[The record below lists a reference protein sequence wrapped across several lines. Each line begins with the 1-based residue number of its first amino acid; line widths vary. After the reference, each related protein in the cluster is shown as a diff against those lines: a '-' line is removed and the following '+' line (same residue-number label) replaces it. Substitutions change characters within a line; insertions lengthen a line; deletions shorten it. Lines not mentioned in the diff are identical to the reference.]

1 MTLVTLLLKVSAIV
15 ILMLLVGLFGIVG
28 IDRIRAFWPRATQ
41 RLRLVFPYLLL
52 FGLVLAV
59 NSVLRDIGPKLSWI
73 IGWRITGWITAI
85 EGTLVATIQGYAHP
99 ALTAYFSYI
108 YIYGYI
114 FLLVF
119 PILAYLMLPNTR
131 PIREAVLAYSL
142 NYAIGV
148 TCYILF
154 IAYGPRNVMPDLV
167 DQLLYTNWP
176 ESQLL
181 TSEVNTNVNVFPS
194 LHTSLA
200 ATVAALAYRTRE
212 QYPRWLPISI
222 FLALSVT
229 LSTMYLGIH
238 WGIDVVAGVVL
249 AGISVAGSI
258 WLTSP
263 ERQNERIGRLGTR
276 LRALVDRPIGYL
288 LGLLRSQ
295 NES

>member
-15 ILMLLVGLFGIVG
+15 ITMLLVGIFGIVG
-28 IDRIRAFWPRATQ
+28 VDRVRAFWPRAPE
-41 RLRLVFPYLLL
+41 RIRLVFPYLLL
-52 FGLVLAV
+52 FGVVLSV
-59 NSVLRDIGPKLSWI
+59 NSVLRDIGPELSWI
-73 IGWRITGWITAI
+73 IGWRITGWITSV
-85 EGTLVATIQGYAHP
+85 EGTLVATIQGFAHP
-99 ALTAYFSYI
+99 TLTAYFSYM

-114 FLLVF
+114 FLLAFPVF
-119 PILAYLMLPNTR
+119 AYLVLPDTR
-131 PIREAVLAYSL
+131 PVRETVLAYSL

-148 TCYILF
+148 TCYVLF

-200 ATVAALAYRTRE
+200 VTVAALAYRTRE
-212 QYPRWLPISI
+212 AYPRWLPISVL
-222 FLALSVT
+222 LAVSVT
-229 LSTMYLGIH
+229 ISTMYLGIH

-249 AGISVAGSI
+249 AGISVAGSV

-263 ERQNERIGRLGTR
+263 ERQNDRIGRLGRR
-276 LRALVDRPIGYL
+276 LRMLVDRPIGYFL
-288 LGLLRSQ
+288 AVLRST

>member
-15 ILMLLVGLFGIVG
+15 VTMLLVGLFGIVG
-28 IDRIRAFWPRATQ
+28 VDRVRAFWPRAPE

-52 FGLVLAV
+52 FAVVLSV
-59 NSVLRDIGPKLSWI
+59 NSVLRDIGPELSWI
-73 IGWRITGWITAI
+73 IGWRITGWIASV
-85 EGTLVATIQGYAHP
+85 EGTFVATIQGYAHP
-99 ALTAYFSYI
+99 ALTAYFSYS

-119 PILAYLMLPNTR
+119 PVFAYLVLPDTR
-131 PIREAVLAYSL
+131 PIRETVLAYSL

-148 TCYILF
+148 TCYVLF

-200 ATVAALAYRTRE
+200 VTVAALAYRTRKA
-212 QYPRWLPISI
+212 YPRWLPVSI
-222 FLALSVT
+222 LLAISVT
-229 LSTMYLGIH
+229 ISTMYLGIH
-238 WGIDVVAGVVL
+238 WGIDVLAGVAL

-258 WLTSP
+258 WLTSS
-263 ERQNERIGRLGTR
+263 ERQNEWIGRLGER
-276 LRALVDRPIGYL
+276 LRMLVDRPIEYL
-288 LGLLRSQ
+288 LGLLSSK

>member
-1 MTLVTLLLKVSAIV
+1 MTLVTLLVKVSAIV
-15 ILMLLVGLFGIVG
+15 VTMLLVSLFGIVG
-28 IDRIRAFWPRATQ
+28 VDRVRAFWPRAPE
-41 RLRLVFPYLLL
+41 RLRLLFPYLLL
-52 FGLVLAV
+52 FGVVLSV
-59 NSVLRDIGPKLSWI
+59 NSVLRDIGPELSWI
-73 IGWRITGWITAI
+73 IGWRITGWITSV
-85 EGTLVATIQGYAHP
+85 EGTLVATIQGSAHP

-114 FLLVF
+114 FLLAFPVF
-119 PILAYLMLPNTR
+119 AYLVLPDTR
-131 PIREAVLAYSL
+131 PIRETVLAYSL

-148 TCYILF
+148 TCYVLF

-200 ATVAALAYRTRE
+200 VTVAALAYRTRE
-212 QYPRWLPISI
+212 AYPRWVPISV
-222 FLALSVT
+222 FLAVSVII
-229 LSTMYLGIH
+229 STMYLGIH

-249 AGISVAGSI
+249 AGISVAGSV

-263 ERQNERIGRLGTR
+263 ERQNDRIGRLGTR
-276 LRALVDRPIGYL
+276 LRMLVDRPIGYL
-288 LGLLRSQ
+288 LGIFRSK